1 MSQQINLINPLLLK
15 KRYAFGLREM
25 VLGAGFALAVALA
38 WTGWLHTRASV
49 VEAQAVEREARQ
61 AAAQQMLDRQAAA
74 AARPASVLLAER
86 VRAAEARVAERQAL
100 LDTLGGTLD
109 ATSTGFAPRM
119 RALAHGRVEGV
130 WLNAFTLAPDHLV
143 LKGSALE
150 AGLLTRYLDRLGRQA
165 PFAGMSFAGMQA
177 GPTKVEPGAGTQ
189 VEFSLTAG
197 LPARDV
203 GEVADER

>member
-25 VLGAGFALAVALA
+25 ALGTALAFAAALA
-38 WTGWLHTRASV
+38 WTGWLYTRAAA
-49 VEAQAVEREARQ
+49 VEAQALEREAQQ
-61 AAAQQMLDRQAAA
+61 AAAQQALDRQTAA

-86 VRAAEARVAERQAL
+86 ARAAEARVAERQAL

-130 WLNAFTLAPDHLV
+130 WLTAFILAPDHV
-143 LKGSALE
+143 ELKGSALE
-150 AGLLTRYLDRLGRQA
+150 AGLLTRYLDRLGAQA

-177 GPTKVEPGAGTQ
+177 APAKADPGAGVQ
-189 VEFSLTAG
+189 VDFALTAG
-197 LPARDV
+197 LSAANA
-203 GEVADER
+203 GEGADEH